1 MKNSTQTAKLALIR
15 STGDQNEIRTSLK
28 RFKGLGQRGNLI
40 KMEIRPGKVQL
51 CFCHWHSAPLNS
63 SLLGHWE
70 RRRCD
75 LFVDGKTF
83 SPQNDRLHLFLCNY
97 SFKTLL
103 IIYMKKEQSTSV
115 TVAHSNHFSYIASF
129 SHHISILVCF
139 ILPHSVF
146 STQSYSLH
154 F

>member
-1 MKNSTQTAKLALIR
+1 MLL
-15 STGDQNEIRTSLK
+15 SLTFSAIK
-28 RFKGLGQRGNLI
+28 FIFIGTLGKKG
-40 KMEIRPGKVQL
+40 
-51 CFCHWHSAPLNS
+51 
-63 SLLGHWE
+63 
-70 RRRCD
+70 CD

-146 STQSYSLH
+146 STVLLSTFLSVFATSRNAFWVLSLFCAVLFFFSHFIYCLSYTFAFLH
-154 F
+154 SHPDAFQDL